1 MNSCIC
7 PKKAVPLQ
15 PQRFE
20 TMDDYR
26 FINTDQEPTD
36 EMLAQLMQEVAA
48 EAKERWEKARA
59 AYFAKLNQMVQAI

>member
-1 MNSCIC
+1 
-7 PKKAVPLQ
+7 
-15 PQRFE
+15 
-20 TMDDYR
+20 MDDYR